1 MPNRSKQKGDR
12 CEREIVELFLAA
24 GLEAYRVPLSGAATG
39 FKSDVEVRL
48 PGTTLKLESKVR
60 GTGFGRIYKWLIGN
74 DGVVIKAD
82 REQTLLVI
90 PLERFARLLGAS
102 SYLPQPQST
111 PNQQALEQQQNGS
124 LELPQGKQVLL
135 NAGKPTI
142 RV

>member
-60 GTGFGRIYKWLIGN
+60 GTGFGRIYKWLVGN

-90 PLERFARLLGAS
+90 PLERFAKLLGAS
-102 SYLPQPQST
+102 LVSDQPQST
-111 PNQQALEQQQNGS
+111 PDTVEKEQHQTGS
-124 LELPQGKQVLL
+124 LQMPEGHRVLL